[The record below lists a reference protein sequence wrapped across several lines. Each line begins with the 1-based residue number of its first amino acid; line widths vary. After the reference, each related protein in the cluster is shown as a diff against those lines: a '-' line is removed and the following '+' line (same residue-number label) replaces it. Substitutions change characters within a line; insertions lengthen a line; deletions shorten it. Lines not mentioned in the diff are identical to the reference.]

1 MESYTGSDI
10 KANQD
15 PQPEVYTTVHD
26 FDVATASGTQN
37 AVSIFTNQANNEEV
51 RVYAVAVDFT
61 LLDGSDNQIVSTTD
75 PKFTMP
81 SHFTMTLSVGPNNV
95 PSNSFDIAWIYG
107 QVDQTM
113 SFTVPVIVLFQQPLQ
128 ITVTTNQI
136 VAANGSNIKVTLIGE
151 LAIQKIAVHAGNWE
165 HQMNSMGP
173 QGRQR

>member
-1 MESYTGSDI
+1 M
-10 KANQD
+10 ANQD

-81 SHFTMTLSVGPNNV
+81 SDFTMTLSVGPNNV
-95 PSNSFDIAWIYG
+95 PSNSFDIAWNFKSLSRRILELL
-107 QVDQTM
+107 
-113 SFTVPVIVLFQQPLQ
+113 LFLIIAPL
-128 ITVTTNQI
+128 
-136 VAANGSNIKVTLIGE
+136 LRRF
-151 LAIQKIAVHAGNWE
+151 AVRFH
-165 HQMNSMGP
+165 
-173 QGRQR
+173 

>member
-1 MESYTGSDI
+1 M
-10 KANQD
+10 ANQD

-61 LLDGSDNQIVSTTD
+61 LLDGSDNQLVSTTD

-81 SHFTMTLSVGPNNV
+81 SDFTMTLSVGPNNV

-128 ITVTTNQI
+128 VTITANSGIAAFQYPSGTD
-136 VAANGSNIKVTLIGE
+136 VAKIRCKISLISE
-151 LAIQKIAVHAGNWE
+151 LSIQKIAA
-165 HQMNSMGP
+165 
-173 QGRQR
+173 RRTA